1 MLSTEFIPY
10 NSANES
16 TFQTIFLPPEYR
28 DGIFSIDT
36 FIDLL
41 QYIVSNV
48 GLRENLIKSQTTKS
62 IINRTSITHFLSI
75 QLTGMLFYMIQI
87 QEKYSR

>member
-48 GLRENLIKSQTTKS
+48 GLRENLIK
-62 IINRTSITHFLSI
+62 
-75 QLTGMLFYMIQI
+75 
-87 QEKYSR
+87 